1 MQTIASRLI
10 KGIMLL
16 PATADG
22 QEGYFAFDTGA
33 MQTAVNRAYF
43 PELQGDTIE
52 IAKFTEGVKKTN
64 AEEGM
69 LTTLNVAGIAREQ
82 LPVLLMDLMYV
93 EKELKTVDPEI
104 RFLGTM
110 GIDVI
115 RDYTVL
121 LDYEKQE
128 IVLDPEVPDFAA
140 QREAHMR
147 LEKLPIIPVEIGG
160 ETMDLSL
167 IHI

>member
-64 AEEGM
+64 AEGGHADDAERRRDC
-69 LTTLNVAGIAREQ
+69 AG
-82 LPVLLMDLMYV
+82 
-93 EKELKTVDPEI
+93 
-104 RFLGTM
+104 
-110 GIDVI
+110 
-115 RDYTVL
+115 
-121 LDYEKQE
+121 
-128 IVLDPEVPDFAA
+128 AA
-140 QREAHMR
+140 AGAADGSHVCRKGAED
-147 LEKLPIIPVEIGG
+147 G
-160 ETMDLSL
+160 
-167 IHI
+167 